1 MLYGIDIPDKGGDTR
16 FCNMYAVY
24 ETLPAATR
32 ARIDG
37 LKAVHKY
44 VSRRAGAKVA
54 RRSEEEERETPDV
67 EHPLVRTHPATGR
80 KALYVTPTTAH
91 HHKGMETGRGT
102 YGERERKSG

>member
-1 MLYGIDIPDKGGDTR
+1 MARPASATMLYGIDIPDKGGDTR

-67 EHPLVRTHPATGR
+67 EHTLGRTQPANGSQSP
-80 KALYVTPTTAH
+80 YGTPNPANTT
-91 HHKGMETGRGT
+91 
-102 YGERERKSG
+102 

>member
-32 ARIDG
+32 ARIDR
-37 LKAVHKY
+37 LQAVHKY
-44 VSRRAGAKVA
+44 LSRRAGDKVA

-67 EHPLVRTHPATGR
+67 ENPPVRPHPAPGR
-80 KALYVTPTTAH
+80 NGPTVDPNRLDPNKEKPTT
-91 HHKGMETGRGT
+91 E
-102 YGERERKSG
+102 